1 MCNNDIYNDKEKM
14 LFYLKK
20 ISANQNKG
28 ILHPPVPLSCYQTS
42 EVTVWIYCHKVAA
55 AATL

>member
-20 ISANQNKG
+20 YLQTKIRAFC
-28 ILHPPVPLSCYQTS
+28 ILLFH
-42 EVTVWIYCHKVAA
+42 
-55 AATL
+55 